1 MFSFFTI
8 ARRWASSIFK
18 PSGSGQPWHADW
30 ILPLSGPE
38 GADGWKAETI
48 SIFQE
53 LSSPAGITIRQ
64 MFEADSW
71 AHPA

>member
-18 PSGSGQPWHADW
+18 TSGSGQPWHAEW

-38 GADGWKAETI
+38 GADGWKAKT
-48 SIFQE
+48 SSVFQE
-53 LSSPAGITIRQ
+53 LQTSAGITARQ
-64 MFEADSW
+64 MFESDSW